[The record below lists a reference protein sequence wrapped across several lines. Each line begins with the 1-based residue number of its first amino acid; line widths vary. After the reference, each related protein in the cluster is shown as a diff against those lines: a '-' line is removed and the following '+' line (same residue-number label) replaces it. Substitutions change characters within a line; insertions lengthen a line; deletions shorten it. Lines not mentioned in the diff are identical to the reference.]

1 MSVECQVNVK
11 SQSELDI
18 GGRETCNLSESNAS
32 CNWKIINN
40 EIFSSLLSK
49 IRRVRKVEKCIK
61 LCKVYLQFLMLT
73 VDVSLS
79 RKQKDAKELI
89 GGKRCV
95 SSMEQTSGVKEM
107 HILQLVSTQQQQ
119 QHRQQQ
125 QPLRQQLQMVR
136 HKDTLSD

>member
-1 MSVECQVNVK
+1 
-11 SQSELDI
+11 
-18 GGRETCNLSESNAS
+18 
-32 CNWKIINN
+32 
-40 EIFSSLLSK
+40 
-49 IRRVRKVEKCIK
+49 
-61 LCKVYLQFLMLT
+61 MLT

-95 SSMEQTSGVKEM
+95 SSMEQTSGVEEM